1 MCPRVAAWILC
12 TAVGSC
18 SIAVP
23 MRVSVWLSTYVSVE
37 DDRLDRKWEGL
48 ASPTPNPRPG
58 PLGMEAGLEP
68 A

>member
-37 DDRLDRKWEGL
+37 CVAVFCNSHSLSCVYLRE
-48 ASPTPNPRPG
+48 
-58 PLGMEAGLEP
+58 
-68 A
+68 